1 MDITDESLIKDYLSG
16 DENSFKL
23 LIDRYTPLMYAFALR
38 FTKEDNAFDLT
49 QEIFIK
55 VWKNIKKFKREKSQ
69 FKTWLFVIA
78 RNTITD
84 YLRKKKTIPFSA
96 LNTDDKD
103 FVDTIE
109 DKELLPDEDLIKLED
124 KKFLNELLD
133 KLPVLYKEI
142 LVLYYQED
150 MTFDEIGKVLK
161 KPLNTVKSYHRRSL
175 LKLREM
181 VEDMHHIY

>member
-1 MDITDESLIKDYLSG
+1 MDITDENLIENYLSG

-23 LIDRYTPLMYAFALR
+23 LIDKYTPIMYSFSAR

-55 VWKNIKKFKREKSQ
+55 VWKSIKKFNKEKSQ
-69 FKTWLFVIA
+69 FKTWLFTIA

-84 YLRKKKTIPFSA
+84 YLRKKKTIPFSS

-103 FVDTIE
+103 FVETIE
-109 DKELLPDEDLIKLED
+109 DNKLLPDEYLIKLED
-124 KKFLNELLD
+124 KKLLNELLE
-133 KLPVLYKEI
+133 KLPILYKEI

-150 MTFDEIGKVLK
+150 MTFDEVGKVLG
-161 KPLNTVKSYHRRSL
+161 KPLNTVKSYHRRAL

-181 VEDMHHIY
+181 ISG